1 MPQNGLAVCPV
12 KLIDG
17 RHIPVRPS
25 NIVIASWLRW
35 GVAARQIA
43 RKGEDDFIA
52 ASSGLGERTFRFIV
66 IGKAV
71 DRGVIKRQLQS
82 SQRHWLSQPQVIR
95 SL

>member
-1 MPQNGLAVCPV
+1 MATLSLQDSGATKRPAVCPV

-71 DRGVIKRQLQS
+71 DRVS
-82 SQRHWLSQPQVIR
+82 LSVNYRAPSVTG
-95 SL
+95 